1 MMKKVDK
8 VLEQKVPR
16 LIPVRMLNEFAYCPR
31 LCFIEWV
38 QSEFRDSADTVEGR
52 YHHRRVDA
60 MKGSVSEEAF
70 EPFHTSS
77 VNLSGEETGVVTR
90 IDLLEGEEGRVVPV
104 EYKKGLV
111 PQVPENAYEPER
123 VQLCAQGLLLR
134 EKSYICEEGVLY
146 LSLIHI

>member
-60 MKGSVSEEAF
+60 MKGSVSEEALWKTELLF
-70 EPFHTSS
+70 
-77 VNLSGEETGVVTR
+77 SGKSQSRG
-90 IDLLEGEEGRVVPV
+90 
-104 EYKKGLV
+104 KG
-111 PQVPENAYEPER
+111 AR
-123 VQLCAQGLLLR
+123 
-134 EKSYICEEGVLY
+134 
-146 LSLIHI
+146 